1 VTDPAAEAGAGA
13 GAAGGED
20 AGGRRSIASTVDSA
34 KPPTTGEL
42 RLYRFVRGALVG
54 ACRLWFRLSGRGLE
68 HVPTEGAYI
77 ISPVHRSNL
86 DFAMVLILTK
96 RRIRYLAKD
105 SLWKGGGFWARLF
118 TALGGIPVARGTA
131 DREALRTCIEVI
143 EAGEPLVIFP
153 EGTRQHG
160 PEVHRCF
167 DGPAFVQSRT
177 GVPIVPVGIGGSEA
191 AMPKGSKV
199 PKPRRVRVVVGAP
212 LLPVEGDGPKARR
225 AALRARTEELH
236 DVIQALFDEAQAE
249 AGTPNPPR

>member
-1 VTDPAAEAGAGA
+1 MSDPGADADAVEPGA
-13 GAAGGED
+13 RHG
-20 AGGRRSIASTVDSA
+20 SIASTIDSA
-34 KPPTTGEL
+34 RVPTRGEL
-42 RLYRFVRGALVG
+42 RFYAIVRGALVG
-54 ACRLWFRLSGRGLE
+54 VCRLWFRLSGRGLE
-68 HVPTEGAYI
+68 HVPAEGAYI

-105 SLWKGGGFWARLF
+105 SLWKGQGFWARVF

-131 DREALRTCIEVI
+131 DREALRTCIEVV

-160 PEVHRCF
+160 PEVQHCF

-199 PKPRRVRVVVGAP
+199 PKPRRVRIVVGPP
-212 LLPVEGDGPKARR
+212 LLPIETEGPKARR
-225 AALRARTEELH
+225 AALRARTEELR
-236 DVIQALFDEAQAE
+236 DVIQGLFDEAQAE